1 MIIELD
7 ALGKLVLAG
16 SIKEAI
22 SEITKAIKKGLRT
35 EDKKAITEAITSI
48 QIATI
53 KTRNFIDN
61 NGYVTNEE
69 LTELWHVA
77 LNKVVAAK
85 IGENLPQYLYDKAKF
100 WGKPQDWINNPETL
114 KLVPKLKYLNET
126 CEMLLLKL

>member
-114 KLVPKLKYLNET
+114 RLRS
-126 CEMLLLKL
+126 